1 MAVRINPKEAAI
13 IIRSLEG
20 GVVPNMGVQ
29 HLLVGRNREVEE
41 VIKILD
47 IVADGQSDIRF
58 WVGDFGSG
66 KSFMLATIE
75 QLALQKNFV
84 VSTLDLNPSRR
95 FYATDRKAVA
105 LYTEIIDNIKTKT
118 IKNGNVLSSIIEEW
132 LNQIFTKVAASLD
145 VDVSEIL
152 EGSYQKEVTNE
163 ILNILGDFSAVG
175 LSFEFGQAL
184 VKFYEGF
191 INDNRL
197 LKTNAI
203 RWLRGDI
210 TTKTESK
217 KVLAINQII
226 NDDNWFDALKNMSE
240 LFLGIGYSGFV
251 VNFDEAVNLY
261 KIPQSVTRERNYE
274 RILNIY
280 NEAKSNIAK
289 GLFINFGATRKTIF
303 DENRGLSSYGALKG
317 RLGSEDSMDNKLV
330 NTNRT
335 VLGLKPLSNEEIYT
349 LLENLVNVYNVHYK
363 ESIEIA
369 EPEIITY
376 MEGQLNRPGADEF
389 LTPRAVIKDFI
400 EILDLKRQNPDEE
413 IIDIISER
421 FKDVLAISK
430 DPEDMDDE
438 IEIIW
443 QIPLIY

>member
-1 MAVRINPKEAAI
+1 MAIRINPKEASVI
-13 IIRSLEG
+13 INSLEA

-47 IVADGQSDIRF
+47 SVADGRSDIRF

-75 QLALQKNFV
+75 QISIQKNFV

-95 FYATDRKAVA
+95 FYANDRKAVA

-118 IKNGNVLSSIIEEW
+118 VKTGNALDTIVEEW
-132 LNQIFTKVAASLD
+132 LNDVFSIVAD
-145 VDVSEIL
+145 KNNVEIS
-152 EGSYQKEVTNE
+152 GIIGGNYKKEVSNE
-163 ILNILGDFSAVG
+163 ILNTIGNFSAVG
-175 LSFEFGQAL
+175 LSFEFGEAI
-184 VKFYEGF
+184 VKFYEGL
-191 INDNRL
+191 IEDNRIL
-197 LKTNAI
+197 RANAI

-217 KVLAINQII
+217 KLLGINKII

-240 LFLGIGYSGFV
+240 LFLGISYSGFV

-261 KIPQSVTRERNYE
+261 KLPQSVTRERNYE

-280 NEAKSNIAK
+280 NECKSNIAK

-317 RLGSEDSMDNKLV
+317 RLGSEESMDNKLI

-335 VLGLKPLSNEEIYT
+335 VLGLKALTNEEIYT
-349 LLENLVNVYNVHYK
+349 LLENLVNIYNVNYK
-363 ESIEIA
+363 ESISISEN
-369 EPEIITY
+369 EIITY

-400 EILDLKRQNPDEE
+400 EILDLKRQNPNNE
-413 IIDIISER
+413 IMDILTMR
-421 FKDVLAISK
+421 FKDILTISK
-430 DPEDMDDE
+430 DPDDLDDE
-438 IEIIW
+438 IEII
-443 QIPLIY
+443 

>member
-1 MAVRINPKEAAI
+1 MAIRINPKEASVI
-13 IIRSLEG
+13 IKSLEG
-20 GVVPNMGVQ
+20 GVVPSIGVQ

-41 VIKILD
+41 LIKILD
-47 IVADGQSDIRF
+47 TISDRGSDIRF

-75 QLALQKNFV
+75 QIALQKDFV
-84 VSTLDLNPSRR
+84 VSSLDLNPSRR

-118 IKNGNVLSSIIEEW
+118 ARNGNVLNTIIEEW
-132 LNQIFTKVAASLD
+132 LNRIFQIVADSYAID
-145 VDVSEIL
+145 ISEIIA
-152 EGSYQKEVTNE
+152 GSKQKEVKNE
-163 ILNILGDFSAVG
+163 ILNTIGNFSAVG

-184 VKFYEGF
+184 IKYYEAF
-191 INDNRL
+191 IEDNRL
-197 LKTNAI
+197 LCTNAL
-203 RWLRGDI
+203 RWMRGDI
-210 TTKTESK
+210 TTKTEAK
-217 KVLAINQII
+217 KALGINQII

-240 LFLGIGYSGFV
+240 LFLAIGYSGFV

-280 NEAKSNIAK
+280 NECKSNIAK

-317 RLGSEDSMDNKLV
+317 RLGNEESMDNKLV

-335 VLGLKPLSNEEIYT
+335 VLGLKPLTNEEIYT
-349 LLENLVNVYNVHYK
+349 LLENLVNVYNVNYK
-363 ESIEIA
+363 ESISISEDEIVA
-369 EPEIITY
+369 Y
-376 MEGQLNRPGADEF
+376 MQGQLNRPGADEF

-400 EILDLKRQNPDEE
+400 EILDLKRQNPDQE
-413 IIDIISER
+413 IMNIIKIR

-430 DPEDMDDE
+430 DPSDLDDE
-438 IEIIW
+438 IEII
-443 QIPLIY
+443 

>member
-1 MAVRINPKEAAI
+1 MANRINPKEASI
-13 IIRSLEG
+13 IIKSLEG

-47 IVADGQSDIRF
+47 NVADGESDIRF

-75 QLALQKNFV
+75 QIALQKNFV

-118 IKNGNVLSSIIEEW
+118 LKSGNVLSSIIEEW
-132 LNQIFTKVAASLD
+132 LNQIFTKVSEDLN
-145 VDVSEIL
+145 VEISEIL
-152 EGSYQKEVTNE
+152 EGEYQKEVTNE
-163 ILNILGDFSAVG
+163 ILNIIGDFSAVG
-175 LSFEFGQAL
+175 LSYEFAQAI
-184 VKFYEGF
+184 VMFYDGF

-210 TTKTESK
+210 TTKTEAK
-217 KVLAINQII
+217 KELSINQII

-240 LFLGIGYSGFV
+240 LLLGIGYSGFV
-251 VNFDEAVNLY
+251 INFDEAVNLY

-317 RLGSEDSMDNKLV
+317 RLGNEDSMDNKLV

-363 ESIEIA
+363 ESIQISEK
-369 EPEIITY
+369 EIITY

-400 EILDLKRQNPDEE
+400 EILDLKRQNSNVDLM
-413 IIDIISER
+413 DIISER
-421 FKDVLAISK
+421 FKDVLEISK
-430 DPEDMDDE
+430 DPADMDDE
-438 IEIIW
+438 IEII
-443 QIPLIY
+443 